1 MSDPDTTY
9 RTKAE
14 IEDYKKNKD
23 CIDLV
28 KRVALENSLAA
39 EQDFLVQA
47 SFSIYKLIIL

>member
-23 CIDLV
+23 CIALA
-28 KRVALENSLAA
+28 KRVAQENNIAV
-39 EQDFLVQA
+39 EQDFLVLA
-47 SFSIYKLIIL
+47 NFSIT